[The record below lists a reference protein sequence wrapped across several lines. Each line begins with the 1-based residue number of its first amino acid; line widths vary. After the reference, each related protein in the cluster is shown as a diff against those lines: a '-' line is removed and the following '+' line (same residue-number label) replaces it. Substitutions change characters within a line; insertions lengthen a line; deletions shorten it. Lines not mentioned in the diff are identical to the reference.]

1 MKKVQIDRPVVEWQ
15 YRSLFGKTKT
25 TWFLAPLEM
34 VVKDPKV
41 QKGTARR
48 LARRQSCRKN

>member
-1 MKKVQIDRPVVEWQ
+1 MKKIRIERKVVEWE

-25 TWFLAPLEM
+25 TWVLAPIELT
-34 VVKDPKV
+34 VKDPKV

-48 LARRQSCRKN
+48 LARRQNNG